1 MNATWLS
8 KALLV
13 RWRIIAGFTLLGVV
27 LAASFILLKRP
38 VYKSTATI
46 VAVVRAPETIGPQ
59 SVAEQLSSDYL
70 LTQEDILK
78 SDRVA
83 QQVVQDVGVARQ
95 ADAGRRFQWS
105 PRQGPL
111 ADVIAKKLSSG
122 LAVESSATNSRVM
135 EISYLSG
142 DPDFSAVMANAFAAA
157 FIEVNI
163 QLQGDPARR
172 TIASYTKQLDDLGRK
187 MQATQAALAAKERQ
201 LGIVASKGESDPDAA
216 RLAALSTG
224 LASVQAQ
231 TADAMSRTAASAL
244 PDAMSS
250 PVIQGLQGEIAR
262 LEAQRRQLAVDA
274 GPNHPQYREV
284 VSQIA
289 ALREQMASQE
299 GLIRRAAEA
308 KAAQAKLAQQAISG
322 AVDVQRGQVIQSR
335 AAQNEVAVL
344 QQDLANL
351 RASYD
356 QIGLRR
362 AQLQVLDNTAQTNI
376 SLLAPALPNP
386 KAVSPRR
393 LASALGG
400 TAAGLALGVL
410 IAFML
415 EFVDRRIRSSQQIE
429 TWLGIPDLGSIR
441 LNVDE
446 RLRLVRFVSG
456 LLPRGS
462 G

>member
-1 MNATWLS
+1 MTFEWIT
-8 KALLV
+8 KALVV
-13 RWRIIAGFTLLGVV
+13 RWKIILICTIIGAS
-27 LAASFILLKRP
+27 LAASFILFKRP

-83 QQVVQDVGVARQ
+83 QQVVQDIGVAQQ
-95 ADAGRRFQWS
+95 ADAGRRFGWT

-111 ADVIAKKLSSG
+111 VDVIAKKLSNG
-122 LAVESSATNSRVM
+122 LTVESSATNSRVM

-142 DPDFSAVMANAFAAA
+142 DADFSAVMANAFASA

-172 TIASYTKQLDDLGRK
+172 TIASYTHQLEDLGRK
-187 MQATQAALAAKERQ
+187 MRATQASLAAKERA

-216 RLAALSTG
+216 RLAALSAG

-231 TADAMSRTAASAL
+231 TADVVSRTAAAAL
-244 PDAMSS
+244 PDAMMS
-250 PVIQGLQGEIAR
+250 PVVQGLQGEIAR

-284 VSQIA
+284 VSQIS
-289 ALREQMASQE
+289 ALREQLGAQE
-299 GLIRRAAEA
+299 GLIRRSAAA
-308 KAAQAKLAQQAISG
+308 KATQAKLAQQAISG
-322 AVDVQRGQVIQSR
+322 AVETQRGQVIQSR
-335 AAQNEVAVL
+335 ADQNEVAVL

-356 QIGLRR
+356 QIGQRR
-362 AQLQVLDNTAQTNI
+362 AQLEVLDNTAQTNI
-376 SLLAPALPNP
+376 SLLAPAVANP

-393 LASALGG
+393 LASAVGG
-400 TAAGLALGVL
+400 TMGGLAFGIL
-410 IAFML
+410 IALML
-415 EFVDRRIRSSQQIE
+415 EIADRRIRTSQQIE
-429 TWLGIPDLGSIR
+429 AWLGIPDLGSIR

-446 RLRLVRFVSG
+446 RLRLVRFATA
-456 LLPRGS
+456 LLPRAS